1 MSSSL
6 IAATAKKIKAFNPSK
21 FNTLAGLDGFVDN
34 IIDVVDKRA
43 DAKTYTRV
51 ETIALL
57 GERISRAAGLSSNIE
72 LVVRQQKL
80 GGNGPI
86 MANAL
91 IENGLNVTYI
101 GCLGHPVPHGV
112 FTDMAARCKACYTL
126 CDPGV
131 TDALEFRDGKLM
143 LGKHQTLKDVHY
155 QRMLEVVGLEKLK
168 NLWQTSHLIALTNWT
183 MLPHQTDIWKS
194 LLKDMAGVKTPA
206 GAILFVD
213 LADPEKRPAEEI
225 ASACKLLKNFRGS
238 HKVVFGVNQKES
250 MEVGGALGLRFN
262 ADEIEANA
270 RTLRGTLE
278 LDAVVVH
285 PTKNAACATENGSA
299 ILDGPYCANPKLTT
313 GAGDNF
319 NSGFCIGIAGG
330 AGPGATAGGGHGF
343 FGVLRAEREIGGERG
358 TGNFPGAVERTVWG
372 REFLN
377 SINRARTQRIAER
390 MQRVW
395 RFLRGRE
402 TSGLKARSTFL
413 R

>member
-1 MSSSL
+1 MSSTVL
-6 IAATAKKIKAFNPSK
+6 AATARKIKAFNPSK

-43 DAKTYTRV
+43 DAINYTRV

-57 GERISRAAGLSSNIE
+57 GERISRAAGLSSNLE

-91 IENGLNVTYI
+91 IENGLNVSYI
-101 GCLGHPVPHGV
+101 GCLGYPVPHAV
-112 FTDMAARCKACYTL
+112 FSDMAAKCKACYTL

-131 TDALEFRDGKLM
+131 TDALEFRDGKVM
-143 LGKHQTLKDVHY
+143 LGKHQTLKEVHY
-155 QRMLEVVGLEKLK
+155 KRMLEVVGLEKLK
-168 NLWQTSHLIALTNWT
+168 VLWQTSNLIALTNWT

-194 LLKDMAGVKTPA
+194 LLKDMAGVKAPA
-206 GAILFVD
+206 GAVLFID

-225 ASACKLLKNFRGS
+225 ASACKLLKSFRSS

-250 MEVGGALGLRFN
+250 MEVGNALGLKFN

-270 RTLRGTLE
+270 KTLRSTLE

-285 PTKNAACATENGSA
+285 PTKNAACATETGSA
-299 ILDGPYCANPKLTT
+299 MLAGPYCANPKLTT

-319 NSGFCIGIAGG
+319 NSGFCIGLMAGLEPAELLA
-330 AGPGATAGGGHGF
+330 AGTASSGF
-343 FGVLRAEREIGGERG
+343 YVRNAKSAANAELANFLEQWSARFGDPA
-358 TGNFPGAVERTVWG
+358 F
-372 REFLN
+372 
-377 SINRARTQRIAER
+377 
-390 MQRVW
+390 
-395 RFLRGRE
+395 
-402 TSGLKARSTFL
+402 
-413 R
+413 

>member
-1 MSSSL
+1 MYRNV
-6 IAATAKKIKAFNPSK
+6 IAATARKIKAFDPSK

-43 DAKTYTRV
+43 DAINYTRV

-57 GERISRAAGLSSNIE
+57 GERISRAAGLSSNLE

-91 IENGLNVTYI
+91 IENGLNVSYI
-101 GCLGHPVPHGV
+101 GCLGYPVPHAV
-112 FTDMAARCKACYTL
+112 FSDMAAKCKACYTL

-131 TDALEFRDGKLM
+131 TDALEFRDGKVM
-143 LGKHQTLKDVHY
+143 LGKHQTLKEVHY
-155 QRMLEVVGLEKLK
+155 KRMLEVVGLEKLK
-168 NLWQTSHLIALTNWT
+168 ALWQTSNLIALTNWT

-194 LLKDMAGVKTPA
+194 LLKDMAGVKAPA

-225 ASACKLLKNFRGS
+225 ASACKLLKSFRSS

-250 MEVGGALGLRFN
+250 MEVGNALGLKFD

-270 RTLRGTLE
+270 KTLRNTLE

-285 PTKNAACATENGSA
+285 PTKNAACATETDSA
-299 ILDGPYCANPKLTT
+299 MLAGPYCANPKLTT

-319 NSGFCIGIAGG
+319 NAGFCIGLMAGLEPAELLA
-330 AGPGATAGGGHGF
+330 AGTASSGF
-343 FGVLRAEREIGGERG
+343 YVRNAKSAANAEL
-358 TGNFPGAVERTVWG
+358 A
-372 REFLN
+372 EFLEQW
-377 SINRARTQRIAER
+377 SARFGDPA
-390 MQRVW
+390 
-395 RFLRGRE
+395 F
-402 TSGLKARSTFL
+402 
-413 R
+413 